1 VEIPIWLQII
11 LWIAGGLTAL
21 GVIWLRAIRP
31 MVRFIYEAERAIPIL
46 RSVSDKMSDPD
57 IVEVIIDMARQFQ
70 TDSGSSLRDVVNRL
84 EQAAIEARESIDL
97 LRISIESNRQLS
109 AEDRIQIAKL
119 LILIE
124 GLQTKADDAAQTA
137 TDVAEDLKNSHD
149 RAAEAGNKPGESA
162 DAFSTPPKE

>member
-1 VEIPIWLQII
+1 
-11 LWIAGGLTAL
+11 
-21 GVIWLRAIRP
+21 
-31 MVRFIYEAERAIPIL
+31 
-46 RSVSDKMSDPD
+46 MSDPD

-124 GLQTKADDAAQTA
+124 GLQIKADDAAQTA
-137 TDVAEDLKNSHD
+137 IDVAEELKHTN
-149 RAAEAGNKPGESA
+149 EES
-162 DAFSTPPKE
+162 